1 MAGLQRRRM
10 LARAAALAGGAAL
23 ARAGAPAGGAAL
35 AALMAPSRA
44 ASPPLRLVVAYPPGG
59 VSDEIARLLADR
71 LAAERGAPVLVEH
84 RPGGGGG
91 IAMEMLSRATPDG
104 QLLVFSAITP
114 LTLLPRYGPVRYD
127 PLRDIAPVAEVMSTP
142 TLVAGT
148 PALAA
153 GTFQALVAQARA
165 QPGAV
170 RWATTGVGTTG
181 YRVLELVS
189 EALGLEITHIPYKG
203 GGQSIQDGLGGQFEV
218 MSTNVAA
225 AQLQHVAQSRLKAL
239 AVAAPR
245 RLAAL
250 PDTPTLAELGVPQAN
265 LASRFGVFA
274 PGRTPR
280 ALREALNAQVNRA
293 LKATEIQARLREG
306 HNTPGAGGVAAFEAA
321 ICAEMAQGSCLPGAR
336 FPNARK

>member
-1 MAGLQRRRM
+1 MGIQRRRIV
-10 LARAAALAGGAAL
+10 LAGGSAL
-23 ARAGAPAGGAAL
+23 AVAAWRSQ
-35 AALMAPSRA
+35 AAA
-44 ASPPLRLVVAYPPGG
+44 PPLRLVVAYPPGG
-59 VSDEIARLLADR
+59 VSDEIARMLADR

-91 IAMEMLSRATPDG
+91 IAMEMLSRAAPDG

-153 GTFQALVAQARA
+153 DSFQALVSHARA
-165 QPGAV
+165 HPGAV

-181 YRVLELVS
+181 YRVLEAIGNS
-189 EALGLEITHIPYKG
+189 LGLEITHIPYKG

-218 MSTNVAA
+218 MSTNVAP
-225 AQLQHVAQSRLKAL
+225 AQLQYVAQRRLTAL
-239 AVAAPR
+239 AVGAPR

-265 LASRFGVFA
+265 LMSRFGIFA
-274 PGRTPR
+274 PGGTPR
-280 ALREALNAQVNRA
+280 ASREALNEHINRA
-293 LKATEIQARLREG
+293 LNSPEIRARLSAG
-306 HNTPGAGGVAAFEAA
+306 HNAAGTGRVEVFEEA
-321 ICAEMAQGSCLPGAR
+321 ICSELPRVQRVCRLG
-336 FPNARK
+336 K

>member
-1 MAGLQRRRM
+1 VGIQRRRIV
-10 LARAAALAGGAAL
+10 LAGGSAL
-23 ARAGAPAGGAAL
+23 ATATWRSHAA
-35 AALMAPSRA
+35 A
-44 ASPPLRLVVAYPPGG
+44 PPLRLVVAYPPGG
-59 VSDEIARLLADR
+59 VSDEIARMLADR

-91 IAMEMLSRATPDG
+91 IAMEMLSRAAPDG

-153 GTFQALVAQARA
+153 DSFQALVAHARA
-165 QPGAV
+165 HPGAV

-181 YRVLELVS
+181 YRVLEALGNS
-189 EALGLEITHIPYKG
+189 LGLEITHIPYKG

-218 MSTNVAA
+218 MSTNVAP
-225 AQLQHVAQSRLKAL
+225 AQLQYVAQRRLTAL
-239 AVAAPR
+239 AVGAPR

-265 LASRFGVFA
+265 LMSRFGIFA
-274 PGRTPR
+274 PGGTPR
-280 ALREALNAQVNRA
+280 ALREALNEQINRA
-293 LKATEIQARLREG
+293 LNSPEIRARLSAG
-306 HNTPGAGGVAAFEAA
+306 HNAAGTGRVEVFEEA
-321 ICAEMAQGSCLPGAR
+321 ICSELPRVQRVCRLG
-336 FPNARK
+336 N

>member
-1 MAGLQRRRM
+1 MGIQRRRIV
-10 LARAAALAGGAAL
+10 LAGGSAL
-23 ARAGAPAGGAAL
+23 AVAAWRSQ
-35 AALMAPSRA
+35 AAA
-44 ASPPLRLVVAYPPGG
+44 PPLRLVVAYPPGG
-59 VSDEIARLLADR
+59 VSDEIARMLADR

-91 IAMEMLSRATPDG
+91 IAMEMLSRAAPDG

-153 GTFQALVAQARA
+153 DSFQALVAHARA
-165 QPGAV
+165 HPGAV

-181 YRVLELVS
+181 YRVLEAIGNS
-189 EALGLEITHIPYKG
+189 LGLEITHIPYKG
-203 GGQSIQDGLGGQFEV
+203 GGQSIHDGLGGQFEV
-218 MSTNVAA
+218 MSTNVAP
-225 AQLQHVAQSRLKAL
+225 AQLQHVVQRRFTAL
-239 AVAAPR
+239 AVGAPR

-265 LASRFGVFA
+265 LMSRFGIFA
-274 PGRTPR
+274 PGGTPR
-280 ALREALNAQVNRA
+280 ASREALNEQINRA
-293 LKATEIQARLREG
+293 LNSPEIRARLSAG
-306 HNTPGAGGVAAFEAA
+306 HNAAGTGRVEVFEGA
-321 ICAEMAQGSCLPGAR
+321 ICSELPRVQRVCRLG
-336 FPNARK
+336 K

>member
-1 MAGLQRRRM
+1 MVDMRRRRVM
-10 LARAAALAGGAAL
+10 LAGGSALAMAPLRSRAAA
-23 ARAGAPAGGAAL
+23 
-35 AALMAPSRA
+35 
-44 ASPPLRLVVAYPPGG
+44 PPLRLVVAYPPGG

-71 LAAERGAPVLVEH
+71 LAAERGTPVLVEH

-91 IAMEMLSRATPDG
+91 IAMEMLSRAAPDG
-104 QLLVFSAITP
+104 RLLVFSAITP

-127 PLRDIAPVAEVMSTP
+127 PQRDIAPVAEVMSTP

-153 GTFQALVAQARA
+153 DSFQALVAHARA
-165 QPGAV
+165 HPGAV

-181 YRVLELVS
+181 YRVLEVIGN
-189 EALGLEITHIPYKG
+189 ALGLEITHIPYKG

-218 MSTNVAA
+218 MSTNVAP
-225 AQLQHVAQSRLKAL
+225 AQLQYVAQQRLTAL
-239 AVAAPR
+239 AVGAPR

-274 PGRTPR
+274 PGGTAR

-293 LKATEIQARLREG
+293 LKAAHIQTRLRDG
-306 HNTPGAGGVAAFEAA
+306 HNTPGGGSVAAFEAA
-321 ICAEMAQGSCLPGAR
+321 ICAEMGAAERCR
-336 FPNARK
+336 FGIR

>member
-1 MAGLQRRRM
+1 MAGMQRRRIV
-10 LARAAALAGGAAL
+10 LAGGAL
-23 ARAGAPAGGAAL
+23 ATAAL
-35 AALMAPSRA
+35 CSRA
-44 ASPPLRLVVAYPPGG
+44 AAPPLRLVVAYPPGG

-91 IAMEMLSRATPDG
+91 IAMEMLSRAAPDG

-127 PLRDIAPVAEVMSTP
+127 PRRDIAPVAEVMSTP

-153 GTFQALVAQARA
+153 DNFQALVAHARA
-165 QPGAV
+165 NPGAV

-181 YRVLELVS
+181 YRVLEVIGNT
-189 EALGLEITHIPYKG
+189 LGLQVTHIPYKG

-218 MSTNVAA
+218 MSTNVAP
-225 AQLQHVAQSRLKAL
+225 AQLQYVAQRRLAAL
-239 AVAAPR
+239 AVGAPR

-265 LASRFGVFA
+265 LMSRFGVFA
-274 PGRTPR
+274 PGGTPR
-280 ALREALNAQVNRA
+280 ALREALNGQINRA
-293 LKATEIQARLREG
+293 LDSAEIRARLSAG
-306 HNTPGAGGVAAFEAA
+306 HNAAGTGRVEVFEEA
-321 ICAEMAQGSCLPGAR
+321 ICAELPTVQRTCRLG
-336 FPNARK
+336 K

>member
-1 MAGLQRRRM
+1 VGIQRRRIV
-10 LARAAALAGGAAL
+10 LACGSALAVAAWRSQAAA
-23 ARAGAPAGGAAL
+23 
-35 AALMAPSRA
+35 
-44 ASPPLRLVVAYPPGG
+44 PPLRLVVAYPPGG
-59 VSDEIARLLADR
+59 VSDEIARMLADR

-91 IAMEMLSRATPDG
+91 IAMEMLSRAAPDG

-153 GTFQALVAQARA
+153 DSFQALVAHARA
-165 QPGAV
+165 HPGAV

-181 YRVLELVS
+181 YRVLEAIGNS
-189 EALGLEITHIPYKG
+189 LGLEITHIPYKG
-203 GGQSIQDGLGGQFEV
+203 GGQSIHDGLGGQFEV
-218 MSTNVAA
+218 MSTNVAP
-225 AQLQHVAQSRLKAL
+225 AQLQHVAQRRFTAL
-239 AVAAPR
+239 AVGAPR

-265 LASRFGVFA
+265 LMSRFGIFA
-274 PGRTPR
+274 PGGTPR
-280 ALREALNAQVNRA
+280 ALREALNEQINRA
-293 LKATEIQARLREG
+293 LNSPEIRARLSAG
-306 HNTPGAGGVAAFEAA
+306 HNAAGTGRVEVFEEA
-321 ICAEMAQGSCLPGAR
+321 ICSELPRVQRVCRLG
-336 FPNARK
+336 K